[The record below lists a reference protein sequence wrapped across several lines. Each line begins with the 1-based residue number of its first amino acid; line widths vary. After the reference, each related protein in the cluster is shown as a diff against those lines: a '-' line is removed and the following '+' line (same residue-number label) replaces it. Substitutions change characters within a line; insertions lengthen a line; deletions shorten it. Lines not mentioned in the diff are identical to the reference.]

1 MSSIR
6 TTVALTAS
14 GLLWIAAAAAQAPA
28 PGNGSTANPGAAATQ
43 HQQGALRNGTANG
56 EQAPAPTNGTDTSPG
71 AASSPHQQE
80 VTGGAGKG
88 MRKGMSPQSF
98 VSKAAQA
105 GMAEV
110 KLAELASQKT
120 QNDAIKQ
127 FASHMQSDHSTANS
141 ELESIAKQENITVPD
156 KLDAK
161 HQGEVDS
168 LSKKSGA
175 AFDKAYAAAMV
186 KAHKQAVA
194 LFKSGSHSSDQNIA
208 SFANKTLP
216 TLESHQRMA
225 DDLASQLRVASAD
238 KGGGANR

>member
-1 MSSIR
+1 MNSIR
-6 TTVALTAS
+6 STAVLTAC
-14 GLLWIAAAAAQAPA
+14 GLCWLAVAAAQ
-28 PGNGSTANPGAAATQ
+28 S
-43 HQQGALRNGTANG
+43 
-56 EQAPAPTNGTDTSPG
+56 PAPTNGTTATPG
-71 AASSPHQQE
+71 ATEAPAPTTGNATDPSAASSPHQHE
-80 VTGGAGKG
+80 VTGGTGKAMG
-88 MRKGMSPQSF
+88 KATSAKSF
-98 VSKAAQA
+98 VTKAAQD
-105 GMAEV
+105 GMTEV
-110 KLAELASQKT
+110 KLAELASQKS

-141 ELESIAKQENITVPD
+141 ELESIAKQENIPVPD

-216 TLESHQRMA
+216 TLESHERMA
-225 DDLASQLRVASAD
+225 NDLASQLRVASA
-238 KGGGANR
+238 GSPTARQ